1 MWLVQS
7 NAALRRLLE
16 GVTDGDREKKRPP
29 ESAKGKTPGKRTVDE
44 SALWPFSSWVV
55 GPDGLLQEA
64 LQPPSSSAPK
74 RLRRN

>member
-1 MWLVQS
+1 M
-7 NAALRRLLE
+7 RRLLE
-16 GVTDGDREKKRPP
+16 GITDGDREKKRPP

-64 LQPPSSSAPK
+64 GSMFYKAPA
-74 RLRRN
+74 RGSFAEGFVER